1 MSFRKIAPINKR
13 TEKPAPKKN
22 APKKDT
28 RKKHEW
34 CQIGRAHV

>member
-1 MSFRKIAPINKR
+1 MSFHKIAPIKR
-13 TEKPAPKKN
+13 IEKPAPKKH

-34 CQIGRAHV
+34 CRPVGHQR